1 MTTILSGA
9 PLTTDSIPRFSGSV
23 PGAEAKLPFRGRPG
37 GMAVASDGT
46 VLVSDPLGGTIWQ
59 VTDGQMTPVVEHSP
73 NGVNPASV
81 PPVRPL
87 TPSGIAF
94 GSDGT
99 LYVADPSGQRVCAV
113 APDGLVRVVA
123 GGANGYRDGPGTG
136 AQFRY
141 PSDVAIAADGTLY
154 VADTGNDRIRRI
166 TPDGNVTTLAGSI
179 YDYGDGR
186 GSHGRFRRPGA
197 LDIDAHGTCYVAD
210 TGNNA
215 VRAISPDGDV
225 VTLIGSPPGGDH
237 DGAGAD
243 VGLRWP
249 TGIAVGS
256 CGDVWVAD
264 HGNGAVRRIDTT
276 TGASETALR
285 LDGPRWPTS
294 VARHADDSVVVAI
307 TEQFDVHTPQAIILV
322 IPAPR

>member
-1 MTTILSGA
+1 MTTIVSGA
-9 PLTTDSIPRFSGSV
+9 PLTTDSMSRISGSAQ
-23 PGAEAKLPFRGRPG
+23 GAEAELSFRGRLG
-37 GMAVASDGT
+37 GVAVASDGT

-59 VTDGQMTPVVEHSP
+59 VTDGQMVPVVRRSL
-73 NGVNPASV
+73 NGVNPANV
-81 PPVRPL
+81 QPARPI

-94 GSDGT
+94 GPDGT

-123 GGANGYRDGPGTG
+123 GGANGFRDGPGAG
-136 AQFRY
+136 AQFRF
-141 PSDVAIAADGTLY
+141 PSDVAVSADSTLY
-154 VADTGNDRIRRI
+154 VADTGNDRIRCI

-197 LDIDAHGTCYVAD
+197 LDIDAYGTCYVAD

-225 VTLIGSPPGGDH
+225 VTLVGSPPGGDH
-237 DGAGAD
+237 DGVGAD

-249 TGIAVGS
+249 TGIAVVS
-256 CGDVWVAD
+256 HNDVWVAD
-264 HGNGAVRRIDTT
+264 HGNSTVRRIDTT
-276 TGASETALR
+276 TGVTETVLR
-285 LDGPRWPTS
+285 LDGPRWPTG
-294 VARHADDSVVVAI
+294 VARHADGSVVVAI
-307 TEQFDVHTPQAIILV
+307 VDLLDVHKPHAMILAIR
-322 IPAPR
+322 P

>member
-59 VTDGQMTPVVEHSP
+59 VTDGQMTPVVERSP

-141 PSDVAIAADGTLY
+141 PSDVAITADDTL
-154 VADTGNDRIRRI
+154 
-166 TPDGNVTTLAGSI
+166 
-179 YDYGDGR
+179 
-186 GSHGRFRRPGA
+186 H
-197 LDIDAHGTCYVAD
+197 VAD

-225 VTLIGSPPGGDH
+225 VTLVGSPPGGDH